1 MVIASRDYW
10 KRQAFSSCR
19 RLKGPLK
26 GGLNEPYFGDGIG
39 IVIHI
44 HGHIHV
50 HMRTG
55 RMFLLLDSTGSSPLS
70 LLRKIVAILFAPA
83 LRVPSHL

>member
-26 GGLNEPYFGDGIG
+26 GGLNEPWFGDGVIG
-39 IVIHI
+39 IVVHIHI
-44 HGHIHV
+44 

>member
-26 GGLNEPYFGDGIG
+26 GGLNEPWFGDW
-39 IVIHI
+39 VV
-44 HGHIHV
+44 HGV

-55 RMFLLLDSTGSSPLS
+55 RMFLLLDSTGSSSLS
-70 LLRKIVAILFAPA
+70 LKEDGCLLLRFAS